1 MRGGCVFLQSVL
13 LFSVGN
19 ERRIRVLTRPLQ
31 VVEHL
36 PRLAQSIHLPTCLS
50 LQTKQAAAAL
60 AKQPAKAVADKLQAD
75 AVAALSAQRELLP
88 PPFQKVA
95 DAMFLTQTLALLP
108 LFTLALARLPSLNP
122 LPPQSLSLSPDA
134 AAAQLLALRLL
145 PPHLA
150 SRILLP
156 RVHALHLRSEAD
168 GFLAPP
174 PPPAAEGA
182 SATAAPPA
190 TAATA
195 TAAAT
200 AATAAA
206 AAADGAAGAS
216 ALAGWRELP
225 MPSGAAVAQDGVYLL
240 DSLEQLVLWVGAQ
253 AHPAFLE
260 GLFGTATPADGAAP
274 LPAAATPQVRAARG
288 ARSAW
293 HTRPSIGAGARA
305 SLGSV
310 DTTLPHCRRHAR
322 CTLRSPSCA
331 QADRCPR
338 RSRWS
343 CRAARASKRSSS
355 VGCMPR
361 ATRPSR
367 CTCTTGRSSTT
378 VAAAR
383 GTRPPAAWWGT
394 DRAASRYQ
402 AAFSRWI
409 RLLYICP
416 LSVV

>member
-274 LPAAATPQVRAARG
+274 LPAAATPQVRAAHG
-288 ARSAW
+288 ARSVW
-293 HTRPSIGAGARA
+293 HTCPGVGAVARA
-305 SLGSV
+305 SLQAWV
-310 DTTLPHCRRHAR
+310 RLIQ
-322 CTLRSPSCA
+322 PSLTVA
-331 QADRCPR
+331 GT
-338 RSRWS
+338 
-343 CRAARASKRSSS
+343 RAARCAR
-355 VGCMPR
+355 R
-361 ATRPSR
+361 AARRQTATRAAQGGRAGQPAPASALLRSAACRGLRGLRAAPAQPAGRALPSPPLE
-367 CTCTTGRSSTT
+367 
-378 VAAAR
+378 AR
-383 GTRPPAAWWGT
+383 GRLPPGGELTAPLAATRRHFQDGYAYCTSAH
-394 DRAASRYQ
+394 
-402 AAFSRWI
+402 
-409 RLLYICP
+409 
-416 LSVV
+416 

>member
-1 MRGGCVFLQSVL
+1 MGGEGGEVQVVAGHDAVLRLRASSGLRPRHVVQPSGGGDEAAAASGVIALPMVDRHLSFALELSHDPKVPLYVRGGCVFLQSVL

-122 LPPQSLSLSPDA
+122 LQPHSLSLSPDA

-145 PPHLA
+145 PPHLS

-156 RVHALHLRSEAD
+156 RVHALHLRSEGE

-174 PPPAAEGA
+174 PPPA
-182 SATAAPPA
+182 PPA
-190 TAATA
+190 TEKASPAAASPAASPATA
-195 TAAAT
+195 T
-200 AATAAA
+200 A

-225 MPSGAAVAQDGVYLL
+225 MPSSAAVAQDGVYLL

-253 AHPAFLE
+253 AHPTFLE

-274 LPAAATPQVRAARG
+274 LPAAATPQ
-288 ARSAW
+288 
-293 HTRPSIGAGARA
+293 ARA
-305 SLGSV
+305 LHAALAELRAGRPLPAPLKVVVQGSPRQQALFFGRLHAEGYEAFALHLHNRQV
-310 DTTLPHCRRHAR
+310 EHYRR
-322 CTLRSPSCA
+322 
-331 QADRCPR
+331 R
-338 RSRWS
+338 R
-343 CRAARASKRSSS
+343 
-355 VGCMPR
+355 
-361 ATRPSR
+361 
-367 CTCTTGRSSTT
+367 
-378 VAAAR
+378 
-383 GTRPPAAWWGT
+383 
-394 DRAASRYQ
+394 
-402 AAFSRWI
+402 
-409 RLLYICP
+409 
-416 LSVV
+416 